1 MKKWILALIIYFGSL
16 SVVYADQRID
26 ASLIKCVDGDTAV
39 FKVDNEEIKFR
50 FLAIDTPET
59 VHPTK
64 GEEEGG
70 KVASTYTCERLT
82 NAKKLQIAYD
92 EASTKTDKYGRGLA
106 WIYVDDYLLQEEL
119 IKLGYAEVAYIYG
132 KYEFVDHLCEVQ
144 KSARDSKLGIW
155 NGNREEGYCKTKS
168 NKTTKVSKEETTRT
182 KKKETKDKKN
192 SSLDE
197 LIDILEKMIDK
208 TTCVPILIFLCV
220 LLVVL
225 KAIRG
230 KNKKK

>member
-1 MKKWILALIIYFGSL
+1 MSLSIIY
-16 SVVYADQRID
+16 VKY
-26 ASLIKCVDGDTAV
+26 K
-39 FKVDNEEIKFR
+39 KVLD
-50 FLAIDTPET
+50 
-59 VHPTK
+59 
-64 GEEEGG
+64 
-70 KVASTYTCERLT
+70 
-82 NAKKLQIAYD
+82 
-92 EASTKTDKYGRGLA
+92 
-106 WIYVDDYLLQEEL
+106 
-119 IKLGYAEVAYIYG
+119 KLGYAEVAYIYG